1 MSDSYLVSEKVAV
14 LIFSDTVGRLRPVD
28 TPLVSGRVPPTVRGC
43 LFRER
48 RSIPQGILLKI
59 ESGLPAYK
67 Q

>member
-43 LFRER
+43 LSEKANHPEGKSLEDHTHTR
-48 RSIPQGILLKI
+48 I
-59 ESGLPAYK
+59 
-67 Q
+67 